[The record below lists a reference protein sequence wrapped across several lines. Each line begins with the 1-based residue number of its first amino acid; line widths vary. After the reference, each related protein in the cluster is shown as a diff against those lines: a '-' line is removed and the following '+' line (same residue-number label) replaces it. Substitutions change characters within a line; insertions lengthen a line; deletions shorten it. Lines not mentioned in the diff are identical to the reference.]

1 MEIPLEDPS
10 ERSPLIKKP
19 SSPIPRQSGEEAS
32 EPDFGPLRA
41 YATSLKV
48 RSPSSLSGSLTIHC
62 LSIKI
67 NEADW
72 RQEMQETNDTA
83 AKRTLDG
90 YNSDL
95 EMEE

>member
-1 MEIPLEDPS
+1 ME
-10 ERSPLIKKP
+10 
-19 SSPIPRQSGEEAS
+19 
-32 EPDFGPLRA
+32 
-41 YATSLKV
+41 
-48 RSPSSLSGSLTIHC
+48 
-62 LSIKI
+62 I

-72 RQEMQETNDTA
+72 RQEMQETNHTA